1 METDF
6 IVLKGEMDSAPLLS
20 NNTLKYLGMIKI
32 DPDGRFKESN
42 SMGIHT
48 MEKKDMVAKVEKKQL
63 ADIDKILQEYDNIF
77 HGIGKIYDV
86 RNNSEILG
94 RFQMQADITPV
105 PQRPRPVPYYL
116 QRPLK
121 QWLEEGVKT
130 DIFEWLPQD
139 EPITW
144 LSPFVVQPKPRFC
157 NTDPE
162 ELTSHM
168 IRGSIDLR
176 KQNQYMECTSINPSP
191 TVEDFAYKFRSCK
204 IFSKFDMTQSYH
216 QLVLHPESSAVATF
230 STPWGNMRPKR
241 LVFGAKASQD
251 MFDETIFKI
260 FGDIPRCMN
269 QRDGILIGG
278 ATQEEH
284 DQTLRTVLQRATDF
298 GITFTKEKCEVGKN
312 HIEFYGY
319 KFTDEGLKPTEE
331 KVVAVRQS
339 GRPTSKEEVKSFLGM
354 MGYLSKFILN
364 YSSLTTPLRE
374 VTRKEVKFRWGKEQE
389 KAFTNLKDSI
399 TSDGMMAYFRPGPS
413 FFVFYIP

>member
-105 PQRPRPVPYYL
+105 AQRPRPVPYYL

-121 QWLEEGVKT
+121 KWLEEGVKT

-168 IRGSIDLR
+168 I
-176 KQNQYMECTSINPSP
+176 
-191 TVEDFAYKFRSCK
+191 
-204 IFSKFDMTQSYH
+204 
-216 QLVLHPESSAVATF
+216 
-230 STPWGNMRPKR
+230 
-241 LVFGAKASQD
+241 
-251 MFDETIFKI
+251 
-260 FGDIPRCMN
+260 
-269 QRDGILIGG
+269 
-278 ATQEEH
+278 
-284 DQTLRTVLQRATDF
+284 
-298 GITFTKEKCEVGKN
+298 
-312 HIEFYGY
+312 
-319 KFTDEGLKPTEE
+319 
-331 KVVAVRQS
+331 
-339 GRPTSKEEVKSFLGM
+339 
-354 MGYLSKFILN
+354 
-364 YSSLTTPLRE
+364 
-374 VTRKEVKFRWGKEQE
+374 
-389 KAFTNLKDSI
+389 
-399 TSDGMMAYFRPGPS
+399 
-413 FFVFYIP
+413 